1 MDRKSLTSVFSK
13 VTFSTFN
20 FLAKYTSYS
29 FAVTFFSTGIGAV
42 IATLFALY
50 YFDAVNIKVSAKFLL
65 ILKVLIGIVWMY
77 MLFQYGLF
85 KKLGFSGFGKPITD
99 ANKHIETY
107 PTIKINPN
115 LQPSEYKR
123 LLRSLKNFPS
133 FIAMNTS
140 IGVLVVIL
148 MAILIS
154 IVTEGG
160 LNWLFLFNIMIVG
173 AIASFIVIC
182 FSLIVGEIYT
192 GDVRVQCK
200 KLMYERGIRFHDRAM
215 FSVKLKLLFLLV
227 LFIITLFLSNILTY
241 FNRDEMTKVFSF
253 AFLAVIVSMIMAY
266 LLFRIIYTSLK
277 QIEKSSQ
284 ELIKGGSGILFPRS
298 LDKEFL
304 NLSKSINTAVRTI
317 RDYQSSLEEKV
328 KARTSEL
335 NSAVEAL
342 ARKDKMIETELDF
355 AADIQRG
362 IIPWELK
369 PWNGISFA
377 AYYQP
382 MGKVSGDYFDIFR
395 FHDSIFVLM
404 ADASGHGV
412 PAALITMTAKQAFS
426 TVIKES
432 MKPAEIFRSVNE
444 IMVERLKTSDYLS
457 AFMLKI
463 DQKNRVTFSNAAHP
477 KAIHYIHSRDEYILL
492 DTNGIFIGAIKEAED
507 SYENQVT
514 RLKSGD
520 RIFLYTDGVLE
531 HKNAAGEQFGLD
543 RTIEILAAN
552 KKQTLDIQVQKLME
566 SLRNFIG
573 QGSIKD
579 DISLIALELE
589 PRWSQFIE
597 LYNKGIKFLKIK
609 DLSEALGHFSEA
621 YKLIPSFSNIQLQL
635 AIVYY
640 HMNELV
646 KAEELVSYY
655 LKEKPT
661 DKMGIQ
667 LAINVF
673 MKQNKKEEANTLLK
687 VLKSVSDG
695 EGKVPS

>member
-1 MDRKSLTSVFSK
+1 MDRKSLTSIFTK

-20 FLAKYTSYS
+20 FIAKYSSYS

-50 YFDAVNIKVSAKFLL
+50 YFDAVNINVSGNFLL
-65 ILKVLIGIVWMY
+65 IIKILIGTVWIY
-77 MLFQYGLF
+77 MLVQYGMF
-85 KKLGFSGFGKPITD
+85 KKLGFPGFGKPIVD

-115 LQPSEYKR
+115 LQPREYKR

-133 FIAMNTS
+133 FIAINTS
-140 IGVLVVIL
+140 IGVLIIVLAAVL
-148 MAILIS
+148 VAII
-154 IVTEGG
+154 TEGG
-160 LNWLFLFNIMIVG
+160 LNWIFILNILIVG
-173 AIASFIVIC
+173 FIASFIVIC

-200 KLMYERGIRFHDRAM
+200 KLMYQRGIRFQDRAM

-241 FNRDEMTKVFSF
+241 FNRDEMGKVFSF
-253 AFLAVIVSMIMAY
+253 AFLAVVVSMIMAY

-277 QIEKSSQ
+277 QIDKSSQ

-298 LDKEFL
+298 LDVEFL
-304 NLSKSINTAVRTI
+304 NLSKSINTAIRTI

-328 KARTSEL
+328 KARTNEL
-335 NSAVEAL
+335 NLAVEAL

-355 AADIQRG
+355 AADIQNG
-362 IIPWELK
+362 IIPSELK

-412 PAALITMTAKQAFS
+412 PAALITMTAQQAFS
-426 TVIKES
+426 TTINDTAR
-432 MKPAEIFRSVNE
+432 PAEIFKKVNA

-463 DQKNRVTFSNAAHP
+463 DQKNRITFSNAAHP
-477 KAIHYIHSRDEYILL
+477 KAIHYVHNRDEYILL
-492 DTNGIFIGAIKEAED
+492 DTNGIFIGAIQEAED
-507 SYENQVT
+507 SYENKMT

-520 RIFLYTDGVLE
+520 RIYLYTDGILE
-531 HKNAAGEQFGLD
+531 HKNSESEQFGLD
-543 RTIEILAAN
+543 RMIEILASN
-552 KKQTLDIQVQKLME
+552 KKQPLNQQVQKLIE
-566 SLRNFIG
+566 SLKNFMG
-573 QGSIKD
+573 NESVKD
-579 DISLIALELE
+579 DISIIALELE
-589 PRWSQFIE
+589 PKWSQFIE
-597 LYNKGIKFLKIK
+597 LYNRGVKFLKIK
-609 DLSEALGHFSEA
+609 DLAEALGHFSEA

-635 AIVYY
+635 AIVHY
-640 HMNELV
+640 HMNDILR
-646 KAEELVSYY
+646 AEELVNHY
-655 LKEKPT
+655 LKERPT
-661 DKMGIQ
+661 DKVGIQ
-667 LAINVF
+667 LAINIY
-673 MKQNKKEEANTLLK
+673 MKQNKKEEANKLLK
-687 VLKSVSDG
+687 TLKSISD
-695 EGKVPS
+695 KDNPII